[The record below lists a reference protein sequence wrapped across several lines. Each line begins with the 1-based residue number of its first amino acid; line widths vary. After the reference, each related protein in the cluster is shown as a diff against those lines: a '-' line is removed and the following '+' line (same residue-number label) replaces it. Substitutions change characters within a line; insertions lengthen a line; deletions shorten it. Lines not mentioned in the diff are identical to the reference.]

1 MISLLL
7 IAVVMAVVPY
17 AVLNG
22 RRSAYAILD
31 GVSYAVAAAIWWLVP
46 ALELPLD
53 RSLAFALLFAGKMS
67 VFLAFLAIPPVIPR
81 WNENWAAVFVAAIYL
96 SLIPQ
101 TLQWPIDGDEPYYLL
116 VTESLVQ
123 DRDLDLRNQYAQIE
137 ASATGR
143 ADLRPQPGDP
153 VGPGGEQYSRT
164 EPFLSLLLIPGFLLL
179 GLPGAVGTIALFGAL
194 LVRSTLLLLQEE
206 GVSDR
211 GRRICFALLAFGPPV
226 LFYSIRLW
234 PEVPAAF
241 FLVEALR
248 AMRQQRAGVLV
259 GAIAGLSLLKLRFVL
274 VAIGLLAV
282 FVARDRRRW
291 RVAAIGSGLVLLP
304 LLIAFAI
311 TGEWLN
317 VHGIWELRPQQ
328 VWTYGRGLFGLLFDV
343 QAGLLFQAPFYF
355 LGILALFHWRSVPDS
370 ARVALLASIL
380 YLVLLF
386 PRSEWHGGWSPPLRY
401 LVFLIPVLCLT
412 AGRWVERISSAAI
425 LMIALITAALTV
437 HGIAYPWRLFHIA
450 NGESALG
457 EWLSARYGADFSRV
471 LPSFVRPNRAAI
483 VLSVAAFLVA
493 AGYLLAGRIRE
504 SREQRAESR
513 KQSAE
518 SRGGLSAFRSLLSA
532 LAAPL
537 LIAVFCLLIAGLHY
551 VAVSPGGVVH
561 FEDSHVRHRGG
572 ELHPHVWTVARFL
585 FHGGWTLRPGDQMEF
600 RYRGG
605 ESRLFYRAAASA
617 QLLIDDRLVSLPA
630 TGDRFVS
637 IDLTLPE
644 ADTHMM
650 RCMTGELTLDRIEK
664 K

>member
-22 RRSAYAILD
+22 RRSVYAILD
-31 GVSYAVAAAIWWLVP
+31 GVSYALAAAIWWLVP

-67 VFLAFLAIPPVIPR
+67 VFLTFLAIPPVIPR

-101 TLQWPIDGDEPYYLL
+101 ILQWPIDGDEPYYLL

-123 DRDLDLRNQYAQIE
+123 DRDLDLRNQYARIE
-137 ASATGR
+137 TSATRR
-143 ADLRPQPGDP
+143 ADLQPQPGDP

-194 LVRSTLLLLQEE
+194 LVRSTLLLLREE

-211 GRRICFALLAFGPPV
+211 GRRICFAFLAFGPPV

-241 FLVEALR
+241 FFVEALR
-248 AMRQQRAGVLV
+248 ATGQQRAGRLI

-282 FVARDRRRW
+282 FVSRDRRRW
-291 RVAAIGSGLVLLP
+291 RVAAIGSGLLLLP

-317 VHGIWELRPQQ
+317 VHGIWELWPQQ
-328 VWTYGRGLFGLLFDV
+328 AWAYGRGFFGLLFDV

-355 LGILALFHWRSVPDS
+355 LGIVALFHWRSVPGS
-370 ARVALLASIL
+370 ARIALLASIL

-401 LVFLIPVLCLT
+401 LVFLIPVLGLT
-412 AGRWVERISSAAI
+412 AGRWVERVSSAAI
-425 LMIALITAALTV
+425 LIIALITAALTV

-450 NGESALG
+450 NGESTLG

-483 VLSVAAFLVA
+483 LISLAMILVALGCLAFLR
-493 AGYLLAGRIRE
+493 LQ
-504 SREQRAESR
+504 SFPKFQRFRLERLKHLDFSNPV
-513 KQSAE
+513 
-518 SRGGLSAFRSLLSA
+518 FRST
-532 LAAPL
+532 
-537 LIAVFCLLIAGLHY
+537 LIAGLCLLIAGLHY
-551 VAVSPGGVVH
+551 VALSPGGVVH

-617 QLLIDDRLVSLPA
+617 QMLIDDRLVSLPA

-650 RCMTGELTLDRIEK
+650 RCMSGEVTLDRIEK